1 MFTIFGFYK
10 FKKIKLLKR
19 YKSLFQE
26 EIYKNNIK
34 GTIILSTEGI
44 NGSIAGKKK
53 NINMIIK
60 ILKKKF
66 KFNVFDS
73 KNFSQSRFQ
82 PFHKGK
88 IKIKEKLCH

>member
-26 EIYKNNIK
+26 EISKNNIK

-44 NGSIAGKKK
+44 NGSIAGKKN
-53 NINMIIK
+53 NINKIIK
-60 ILKKKF
+60 ILKKNLDLMFLIVKISL
-66 KFNVFDS
+66 KVVFNRS
-73 KNFSQSRFQ
+73 
-82 PFHKGK
+82 
-88 IKIKEKLCH
+88 IKVR